1 MTTKRTIDEIRPHHD
16 GVRYLIGHE
25 IECAIDVLEDSDG
38 NRSYWWTGTDQE
50 VPANVRRE
58 CDALIEEAEDA

>member
-25 IECAIDVLEDSDG
+25 TECAIDVLEDSDG
-38 NRSYWWTGTDQE
+38 NRSYWWTGTGE
-50 VPANVRRE
+50 EPSKEIRLE
-58 CDALIEEAEDA
+58 CDEIIGLVEVV